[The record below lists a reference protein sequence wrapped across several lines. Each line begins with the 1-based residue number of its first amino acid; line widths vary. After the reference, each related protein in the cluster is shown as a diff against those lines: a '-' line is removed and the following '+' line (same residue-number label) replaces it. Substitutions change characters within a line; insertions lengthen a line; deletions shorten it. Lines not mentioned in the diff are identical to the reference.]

1 MTTTIDPLSLNRE
14 KRFLLNKMESTN
26 ENMFITGKA
35 GTGKSY
41 LLRCFLEHTK
51 KNTVVVAPTGIAAL
65 NVHGSTIHRFFG
77 LKPELQIPEKIDKS
91 VIYGHKRETFRNIDT
106 IIIDEI
112 SMVRSDLMDA
122 IDYILKH
129 ANGNNQ
135 PFGGKQVL
143 VFGDLYQLPPVLKEN
158 SDEKTYILEH
168 YGGAF
173 FFDSPAVKQNGFKIY
188 ELTEIF
194 RQEDEDLIEVL
205 NHIREGNQTPSDLS
219 LINSKVSANNTRT
232 YQDDFITLTTTNAA
246 AQKVNQD
253 MLNQIKSPAHDYWA
267 WIEGEFPINDYPT
280 ERHLILKVGARVIM
294 LNNDMDGRWVN
305 GTMGIITSCNHNSI
319 DIRIE
324 DTGKICTV
332 YKNKWEEIDY
342 LYNKE
347 TKKIESK
354 VIGEFNQLPVK
365 LAWAITIHKS
375 QGKTYQKVE
384 IDLGKQ
390 AFACGQTYVAISR
403 IKDLNGLHLKRPIRD
418 SDILVSKDVKDYM
431 SYNNNT
437 DIETHILEFQSN
449 RREASV

>member
-1 MTTTIDPLSLNRE
+1 MIDPLSLNRE
-14 KRFLLNKMESTN
+14 KRFLLNKMESTR

-51 KNTVVVAPTGIAAL
+51 KNTVVIAPTGIAAL

-77 LKPELQIPEKIDKS
+77 LKPELQIPEKIDNS
-91 VIYGHKRETFRNIDT
+91 VIYGHKRETFKNLDT
-106 IIIDEI
+106 LIIDEI
-112 SMVRSDLMDA
+112 SMVRSDLMDV
-122 IDYILKH
+122 IDYILKR
-129 ANGNNQ
+129 ANGNNL

-158 SDEKTYILEH
+158 SDEKNYILDH

-173 FFDSPAVKQNGFKIY
+173 FFDSPAVRQNGFKIY
-188 ELTEIF
+188 ELEEIF

-205 NHIREGNQTPSDLS
+205 NHIREGNQTSSDLK
-219 LINSKVSANNTRT
+219 LINSKVTKNSTRS
-232 YQDDFITLTTTNAA
+232 YRDDFITLTTTNYAA
-246 AQKVNQD
+246 KKVNEE
-253 MLNQIKSPAHDYWA
+253 MLAQIKSPACQYKA
-267 WIEGEFPINDYPT
+267 WVEGEFPTTDYPT
-280 ERHLILKVGARVIM
+280 ERYLTLKVGARVIM
-294 LNNDMDGRWVN
+294 LNNDIEGRWVN
-305 GTMGIITSCNHNSI
+305 GTMAVVTACNSNSI
-319 DIRIE
+319 DVQIE

-342 LYNKE
+342 YYNKE

-354 VIGEFNQLPVK
+354 VIGEFNQIPVK

-384 IDLGKQ
+384 VDLGNR

-403 IKDLNGLHLKRPIRD
+403 IKDLNGLYLKRPIRD
-418 SDILVSKDVKDYM
+418 SDIMVSKDVKDYM
-431 SYNNNT
+431 SENNNT
-437 DIETHILEFQSN
+437 DIETHIVN
-449 RREASV
+449 YHAVNVGA

>member
-1 MTTTIDPLSLNRE
+1 MIDPLSLNRE
-14 KRFLLNKMESTN
+14 KRFLLNKMESTH

-77 LKPELQIPEKIDKS
+77 LKPELQIPEKIDNS
-91 VIYGHKRETFRNIDT
+91 VIYGHKRETFKNLDT
-106 IIIDEI
+106 LVIDEI
-112 SMVRSDLMDA
+112 SMVRSDLMDT
-122 IDYILKH
+122 IDYILKR
-129 ANGNNQ
+129 ANGNNL

-143 VFGDLYQLPPVLKEN
+143 VFGDLYQLPPVLKDN
-158 SDEKTYILEH
+158 SDEKTYILDH

-173 FFDSPAVKQNGFKIY
+173 FFDSPAVKKNGFKIY
-188 ELTEIF
+188 ELKEVF
-194 RQEDEDLIEVL
+194 RQEDENLIEAL
-205 NHIREGNQTPSDLS
+205 NHIREGSQTISDLD
-219 LINSKVSANNTRT
+219 LINSKVSQNTSRT
-232 YQDDFITLTTTNAA
+232 YRDDFITLTTTNKAA
-246 AQKVNQD
+246 KKVNED
-253 MLNQIKSPAHDYWA
+253 MLRQIKSPVQKYWA
-267 WIEGEFPINDYPT
+267 WIEGEFPINDFPT
-280 ERHLILKVGARVIM
+280 ERCLELKVGARVIM
-294 LNNDMDGRWVN
+294 LNNDMDGHWVN
-305 GTMGIITSCNHNSI
+305 GTMAVITACNNNSI
-319 DIRIE
+319 DVEIE

-342 LYNKE
+342 IYNKE
-347 TKKIESK
+347 TKKIESQ
-354 VIGEFNQLPVK
+354 VVGEFNQIPVK

-384 IDLGKQ
+384 IDLGNR

-431 SYNNNT
+431 AGNNNT
-437 DIETHILEFQSN
+437 DIETHILNYQSS
-449 RREASV
+449 RTGAVA